1 LAISDRL
8 CSNFILALEQQRM
21 QMLSR
26 FPQRISQSLG
36 ASLVALLCIFAVG
49 MLQVPQLAQLRNRA
63 QNASR
68 EALQQEVESEK
79 LRLNLLEKTPAFGFD
94 NLMADWVFLNFL
106 QYFGDD
112 DVRLQTG
119 YALSPEYFKIIVDRD
134 PHFLGAYIGLS
145 TSISMYAAMPEKSV
159 ALMEKG
165 LKSMSPHTPPKSY
178 YVWRYKGIDELL
190 FLGDAQ
196 AARQSF
202 EKAAEWASV
211 YSDEE
216 SKNVAAFSR
225 KTAEFLSR
233 NPNSKRAQVNAWVMV
248 LSNTTDK
255 QAQKLAISRIEALGG
270 KVVITPEG
278 MLRVQPPPKD

>member
-1 LAISDRL
+1 
-8 CSNFILALEQQRM
+8 M
-21 QMLSR
+21 QILSR
-26 FPQRISQSLG
+26 FPQLFSQSIG
-36 ASLVALLCIFAVG
+36 ASLVALLCFFAVG
-49 MLQVPQLAQLRNRA
+49 MLQLPKLNLLRNRA

-68 EALQQEVESEK
+68 EALQQQVESEK
-79 LRLNLLEKTPAFGFD
+79 LRLNLLQKTPAFGFD
-94 NLMADWVFLNFL
+94 NLIADWVFLNFL

-145 TSISMYAAMPEKSV
+145 TSISMYAAMPQESV

-202 EKAAEWASV
+202 ERAAEWASA

-216 SKNVAAFSR
+216 SKNVAAFSGQ
-225 KTAEFLSR
+225 TAEFLSR
-233 NPNSKRAQVNAWVMV
+233 NPNSKLAQVNAWVMV
-248 LSNTTDK
+248 LNNTTDK
-255 QAQKLAISRIEALGG
+255 QARKIAISRIEALGG

-278 MLRVQPPPKD
+278 KILIQSPPKD